1 MKLQGKIVIVTGAG
15 SGIGEAA
22 AMLLAQEGAHLC
34 VVDLSAAAARRVAT
48 QIQDAGGSADAWE
61 VDIARAEAVQA
72 AWEAIVAR
80 HGRIDVLVN
89 NAGYGI
95 AGTVAETSLEDW
107 SALMRVNV
115 DGVFHGCKYAVPVMQ
130 RQGGGVIVNTAS
142 VAAVVGLRQRA
153 AYCASKGAVTALTRA
168 MAVDHAADGI
178 RVNCVAPGTIE
189 SPYFAQIFA
198 QAEDPA
204 GLRRTLEQRQLMGR
218 LGQPAEV
225 ARAILFLASDDGG
238 FATGSTLVLDGGLS
252 AA

>member
-72 AWEAIVAR
+72 AWKAIVAR

>member
-61 VDIARAEAVQA
+61 VDIARAEAVQV

>member
-1 MKLQGKIVIVTGAG
+1 MKLQVKIIIVTGAG

-22 AMLLAQEGAHLC
+22 AGLMAEEGAHLC
-34 VVDLSAAAARRVAT
+34 VVDRSAAAAQRVAAA
-48 QIQDAGGSADAWE
+48 IREAGGSADAWE
-61 VDIARAEAVQA
+61 VDVAQAEQVRQ
-72 AWEAIVAR
+72 AWERIVAQ
-80 HGRIDVLVN
+80 HGRMDVLVN
-89 NAGYGI
+89 NAGYGM
-95 AGTVAETSLEDW
+95 AGTVADTSLDDW
-107 SALMRVNV
+107 TALMRVNV

-142 VAAVVGLRQRA
+142 VAAMVGLRQRA

-189 SPYFAQIFA
+189 SPYFEQIFA

-204 GLRRTLEQRQLMGR
+204 ALRRSLEQRQLLGR
-218 LGQPAEV
+218 LGQPGEV
-225 ARAILFLASDDGG
+225 ARAILFLACDDAA

>member
-1 MKLQGKIVIVTGAG
+1 MKLQGKIIIVTGAG
-15 SGIGEAA
+15 SGIGEASA
-22 AMLLAQEGAHLC
+22 GLMAEEGAHLC
-34 VVDLSAAAARRVAT
+34 VVDRSAAAAQRVAAA
-48 QIQDAGGSADAWE
+48 IREAGGSADAWE
-61 VDIARAEAVQA
+61 VDVAQAEQVRQ
-72 AWEAIVAR
+72 AWERIVAQ
-80 HGRIDVLVN
+80 HGRMDVLVN
-89 NAGYGI
+89 NAGYGM
-95 AGTVAETSLEDW
+95 AGTVADTSLDDW
-107 SALMRVNV
+107 TALMRVSV

-142 VAAVVGLRQRA
+142 VAAMVGLRQRA

-189 SPYFAQIFA
+189 SPYFEQIFA

-204 GLRRTLEQRQLMGR
+204 ALRRSLEQRQLLGR
-218 LGQPAEV
+218 LGQPGEV
-225 ARAILFLASDDGG
+225 ARAILFLACDDAA

>member
-1 MKLQGKIVIVTGAG
+1 MKLQGKIIIVTGAG
-15 SGIGEAA
+15 SGIGEASA
-22 AMLLAQEGAHLC
+22 GLMAEEGAHLC
-34 VVDLSAAAARRVAT
+34 VVDRSAAAAQRVAAA
-48 QIQDAGGSADAWE
+48 IREAGGSADAWE
-61 VDIARAEAVQA
+61 VDVAQAEQVRQ
-72 AWEAIVAR
+72 AWERIVAQ
-80 HGRIDVLVN
+80 HGRMDVLVN
-89 NAGYGI
+89 NAGYGM
-95 AGTVAETSLEDW
+95 AGTVADTSLDDW
-107 SALMRVNV
+107 TALMRVNV

-142 VAAVVGLRQRA
+142 VAAMVGLRQRA

-189 SPYFAQIFA
+189 SPYFEQIFA

-204 GLRRTLEQRQLMGR
+204 ALRRSLEQRQLLGR
-218 LGQPAEV
+218 LGQPGEV
-225 ARAILFLASDDGG
+225 ARAILFLACDDAA